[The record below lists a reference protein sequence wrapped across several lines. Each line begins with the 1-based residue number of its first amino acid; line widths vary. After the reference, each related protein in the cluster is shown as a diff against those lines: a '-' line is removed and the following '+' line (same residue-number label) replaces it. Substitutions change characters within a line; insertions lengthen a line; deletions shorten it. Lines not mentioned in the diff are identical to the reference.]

1 MRSDLSVPTM
11 KDVARLAGV
20 SPQTVS
26 IVVNKKPGIS
36 KATRARVME
45 AIDELQYRPR
55 FVARSLRTRTT
66 HTLAFL
72 VPDIANPSLAAMTS
86 AAEKYAHSFGY
97 NLVVYNSLGDVDR
110 ESAYVQMA
118 VDRWVD
124 GVLCVSVK
132 NELISLY
139 TLERAGIPAV
149 VIDRIPEQYTKPA
162 VIFENIKAGLIAAEH
177 LLNLGHVYIAH
188 ISGPMDLRLARE
200 RLEGFR
206 RAIVERGLQPG
217 VCVTVEGNWECET
230 GYKAM
235 QSILASK
242 PLPTAIFAANDRMAI
257 GAMRALYEA
266 GLRVPQD
273 VSVVGLD
280 DIEVAAY
287 QVPPLTTIEQPFARM
302 ATLGVQMLLAL
313 LRGDELAEPR
323 IVLEPA
329 LIVRQSTAP
338 PRSDG

>member
-1 MRSDLSVPTM
+1 MR
-11 KDVARLAGV
+11 DVARLAGV
-20 SPQTVS
+20 SAQTVS
-26 IVVNKKPGIS
+26 IVVNNKPGIS
-36 KATRARVME
+36 KATQARVMN
-45 AIDELQYRPR
+45 AIEQLQYRPR
-55 FVARSLRTRTT
+55 FVARSLRTRSTRT
-66 HTLAFL
+66 IAFL

-97 NLVVYNSLGDVDR
+97 NLVVYNSLSDVER
-110 ESAYVQMA
+110 ESAYVQTA

-124 GVLCVSVK
+124 GVLFVSVK
-132 NELISLY
+132 NELSSLD
-139 TLERAGIPAV
+139 TLEKAGIPAV
-149 VIDRIPEQYTKPA
+149 VIDRIPEKYTKPS
-162 VIFENIKAGLIAAEH
+162 VILDNVKAGCIAAEH
-177 LLNLGHVYIAH
+177 LLNLGHTRIAH
-188 ISGPMDLRLARE
+188 ISGPLDLRLARE

-206 RAIVERGLQPG
+206 QAILGRGLLPG
-217 VCVTVEGNWECET
+217 LCVTVEGNWECET

-235 QSILASK
+235 QSILTCD

-273 VSVVGLD
+273 MSIVGLD

-302 ATLGVQMLLAL
+302 ATLGVQLLLSLLA
-313 LRGDELAEPR
+313 GHELAEPR
-323 IVLEPA
+323 IVLEPT

-338 PRSDG
+338 PRHS